1 MGDGS
6 AAGSDAS
13 SAASTYVTAPSV
25 LTPVPESP
33 AVEQDENAGVSSTA
47 KSGGRSEAGGAAGRW
62 RRKNAVERAEQERR
76 QHLAEMRAYFEE
88 VRNCREC
95 LSHAPCFTANG
106 C

>member
-1 MGDGS
+1 M
-6 AAGSDAS
+6 
-13 SAASTYVTAPSV
+13 
-25 LTPVPESP
+25 
-33 AVEQDENAGVSSTA
+33 EQDENAGVSSTA